1 METHSEMLELAEEAF
16 RARNYELAA
25 DIYECQLQERGPER
39 RLYLGKARSLARS
52 ARLNEAFETYQKASE
67 LGRLLPE
74 NLQELL
80 EAIAASIR
88 SKDLDR
94 QRRKKPERQPQTAGR
109 VGGSH
114 TPRSSD
120 EEEEEAESDVF
131 SCRLCL
137 VLLYEPITVPCGH
150 TFCKSCLE
158 KQAAAECKLCGR
170 PLHKGQAATPTPGE
184 TPSAAAA
191 SPGPNFRL
199 NVVLCNLL
207 GKWFAAESQA
217 QRLRPEAEQLCH
229 NRNYSAALELY
240 NQALSLA
247 PHDYLMLCN
256 RAELHINMGNYKEA
270 LHDGETACTLKP
282 LRTKSHFWKARA
294 LAALCRSEE
303 ALKEY
308 IYCIALRPDWKSV
321 KLEAQKIL
329 CDMFSP
335 VLENMQDSLPSNMR
349 RQSSYTRPKPT
360 FLSSFSSPPAKEDTN
375 SGTSKMNKMSMQ
387 DSDVSNQVFKRAE
400 TTLDE
405 MTVMTEPTPS
415 SLTAGSL
422 KRKQSCDPETC
433 HSLTIPSKMAK
444 KGDFG
449 TRTHEDFKA
458 TREVSSELIDA
469 SDLECSLC
477 MRLFYEPV
485 TTSCGHT
492 FCLKCLERCLDHNSS
507 CPLCKENLAEY
518 LAMRAFSKTL
528 LTEEVIVRYLPEEL
542 KERRKLYQE
551 EIKELSNL
559 NEDVP
564 IFVCTMG
571 FPTIPCPLHV
581 FEPRYRLMIRRSME
595 IGTKQFGMC
604 IGDDLK
610 GFADYG
616 CMLEVR
622 NVKFF
627 PDGRSVVDTIG
638 KHRFKVLSHGQRDG
652 YNTANIEYLEDKK
665 VEGEEYNE
673 LVQLHDSVYDQ
684 ALTWFNSLK
693 DNMRTQ
699 ILNHFGPMPKK
710 EPSPQSNPDGPAW
723 CWWLLAVLPLE
734 SRAQLAVLAMTSL
747 KDRLIAIRRVL
758 LFVIRRRPR

>member
-170 PLHKGQAATPTPGE
+170 PL
-184 TPSAAAA
+184 
-191 SPGPNFRL
+191 

-321 KLEAQKIL
+321 KLEAQKVIVFFNASSL
-329 CDMFSP
+329 RFKF
-335 VLENMQDSLPSNMR
+335 LPSVF
-349 RQSSYTRPKPT
+349 
-360 FLSSFSSPPAKEDTN
+360 FLLN
-375 SGTSKMNKMSMQ
+375 
-387 DSDVSNQVFKRAE
+387 
-400 TTLDE
+400 L
-405 MTVMTEPTPS
+405 
-415 SLTAGSL
+415 
-422 KRKQSCDPETC
+422 
-433 HSLTIPSKMAK
+433 
-444 KGDFG
+444 GDFG